1 MVDSKRILIKFLVLG
16 LLGSSISCASDE
28 TTGTDTGA
36 STDTGTSGSVQD
48 QQSVLPSVQAAAAC
62 PFIPTND
69 VPLDAEQG
77 LPLALPS
84 SLKIF
89 NVYWADHWDDNPS
102 NFKRADIENA
112 MHAVIGTPYFDRM
125 CQYGVSGFQFEG
137 SAQSADICGSDPGSV
152 TSTPGI
158 FSFMSCE
165 EYTPFTGVPNVI
177 GAPNPLTCGV
187 CGAAPIDCFN
197 VLEPLCVATPNPTGN
212 RIYVVFLPK
221 GTTINDFGRKSCID
235 YGAFHFQI
243 PSRAL
248 FSFLP
253 PFVVPGT
260 QGRPLNLAIIPTDC
274 VSSVGDLMA
283 AVTHEVI
290 EAASDPLPLAHWID
304 ESTAGRSGR
313 FDLSHIET
321 LLTEGEI
328 SDICNGSSVT
338 FTAPDGTPVS
348 VADYWSNH
356 DNQCLS
362 LDVVPPT
369 TTATITPAA
378 ASGWTNTDVIV
389 SFSATDTG
397 PAASGVNEIVFSTSG
412 AQAIGET
419 HVSGASASITIT
431 AEGITTVFFHAKD
444 NAGNTEAAHS
454 VTVRIDRT
462 APTTTGTA
470 APPPNTAGWNN
481 TTVVV
486 TFTCADSLSGVAS
499 CTTPIALPNDGAN
512 QSVLGTA
519 IDLAGNTAET
529 VVSGINID
537 KTPPVVSYTGN
548 LGTYNVDQIVDITC
562 SATDNL
568 SGIAST
574 TCSDIVGDAFT
585 FPLGA
590 STFSATAVDVAGNT
604 AGTSVTFT
612 VQVTESS
619 LCNLTRRFSS
629 KPQTA
634 DALCVKLDEA
644 AHAPTPEARA
654 GEIHA
659 FLNQLSAKIGKDIT
673 SADAAILARLAE
685 AL

>member
-1 MVDSKRILIKFLVLG
+1 MGNGKRAIVELVVLG
-16 LLGSSISCASDE
+16 LLGGSMSCAFED
-28 TTGTDTGA
+28 TTGDSTGR
-36 STDTGTSGSVQD
+36 SGSAQA
-48 QQSVLPSVQAAAAC
+48 QPAAAPNVHLAASC

-77 LPLALPS
+77 LPLAFPG
-84 SLKIF
+84 SLNLF
-89 NVYWADHWDDNPS
+89 NVYWAGDWDANPS

-112 MHAVIGTPYFDRM
+112 MHAVLGTPYFDRM

-137 SAQSADICGSDPGSV
+137 SAQAAGICGSNPGPV
-152 TSTPGI
+152 TSTPGV

-165 EYTPFTGVPNVI
+165 EYTPFTGVPNVL
-177 GAPNPLTCGV
+177 GAPNPLTCGA
-187 CGAAPIDCFN
+187 CGALPIDCFN
-197 VLEPLCVATPNPTGN
+197 VLEPLCAATPNPTGN

-221 GTTINDFGRKSCID
+221 GTTIDDFGRKSCVD

-248 FSFLP
+248 FSILP
-253 PFVVPGT
+253 PFVVPLT

-274 VSSVGDLMA
+274 FSSVGDMMA
-283 AVTHEVI
+283 SVTHEVV
-290 EAASDPLPLAHWID
+290 EAASDPLPLAHWLD
-304 ESTAGRSGR
+304 ESTAGRGGR
-313 FDLSHIET
+313 FDFSDIET
-321 LLTEGEI
+321 LLTKGEI
-328 SDICNGSSVT
+328 SDICNDSSVT

-369 TTATITPAA
+369 TTAVVTPAP
-378 ASGWTNTDVIV
+378 ASGWANTDVTV
-389 SFSATDTG
+389 SLSATDPG
-397 PAASGVNEIVFSTSG
+397 AVASGVNEIVFSASG
-412 AQAIGET
+412 AEAIGET

-431 AEGITTVFFHAKD
+431 AEGITTVTFHAKD
-444 NAGNTEAAHS
+444 NAGNTEAEQS
-454 VTVRIDRT
+454 VIVRIDRT
-462 APTTTGTA
+462 APTIAGTA
-470 APPPNTAGWNN
+470 APAPNAAGWNN

-486 TFTCADSLSGVAS
+486 TFACADSLSGIAS
-499 CTTPIALPNDGAN
+499 CTAPIALPNDGAN
-512 QSVLGTA
+512 QGASGTA
-519 IDLAGNTAET
+519 VDLAGNTAGT
-529 VVSGINID
+529 AVSGINID

-548 LGTYNVDQIVDITC
+548 LGTYTVDQTVAISC

-574 TCSDIVGDAFT
+574 TCADINGDAFT

-590 STFSATAVDVAGNT
+590 NTFSATAVDVAGNT
-604 AGTSVTFT
+604 AGASVTFT
-612 VQVTESS
+612 VEVTEGS
-619 LCNLTRRFSS
+619 LCNLTRRFST

-634 DALCVKLDEA
+634 DALCTKLDAA

-654 GEIHA
+654 GQIQA
-659 FLNQLSAKIGKDIT
+659 FLNQLSAKTGKDF
-673 SADAAILARLAE
+673 SAADAAILAGLAE